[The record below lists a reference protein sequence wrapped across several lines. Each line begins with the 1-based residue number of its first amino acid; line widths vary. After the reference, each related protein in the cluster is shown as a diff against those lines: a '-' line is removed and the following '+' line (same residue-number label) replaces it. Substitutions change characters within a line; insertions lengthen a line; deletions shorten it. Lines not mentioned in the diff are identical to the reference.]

1 MKKALIFDT
10 YDDYNIRIQYI
21 KSALERNGYETMIY
35 FADFD
40 HVKKQYYTK
49 KREDVH
55 YIHVSEYQ
63 KNLSYA
69 RIASH
74 MKFAKACV
82 EVAEKHTDVSL
93 IYVMVPPNSMVKQ
106 FALYKRKH
114 ESVKIWFDVLDM
126 WPESLPVSD
135 KIKKLGACIFNQW
148 AKLRNRYLNDCDL
161 VSFECNLFR
170 DTLKQFVDAKKQTTI
185 YLSQDNHMIDSYDS
199 FKEQINFLYCG
210 SINHIIDIDKIVSI
224 LKDIM
229 RLKKVHLDI
238 IGDGENKDAFL
249 QQLDIHHIP
258 YTYHG
263 LVYDEEKKRNIYR
276 HCHFGFNIMKD
287 SVYVGLTMKSLDY
300 LSYGLPMINNIKGDS
315 LSLVESEKIGLNVN
329 DALIQNITSLS
340 EEEYFMMKENV
351 KKTFLAYFDRHCI
364 DQQLDQNIKEL
375 ED

>member
-49 KREDVH
+49 KRDNVH
-55 YIHVSEYQ
+55 YIHVHEYK

-69 RIASH
+69 RISSH

-82 EVAEKHTDVSL
+82 EEAEKHVDVSL

-114 ESVKIWFDVLDM
+114 ENVKVWFDVLDM
-126 WPESLPVSD
+126 WPESLPVSA
-135 KIKKLGACIFNQW
+135 KIKKFGSCVFNQW

-170 DTLKQFVDAKKQTTI
+170 NTLKQYVDEEKQTTI
-185 YLSQDNHMIDSYDS
+185 YLSQDSHMIDSYDS
-199 FKEQINFLYCG
+199 LNDQVNFLYCG

-224 LKDIM
+224 LEDTM
-229 RLKKVHLDI
+229 HVKKIHLDI
-238 IGDGENKDAFL
+238 IGDGENKDVFL

-263 LVYDEEKKRNIYR
+263 LVYDEEKKKEIYK
-276 HCHFGFNIMKD
+276 HCHFGLNIMKD

-300 LSYGLPMINNIKGDS
+300 LSYGLPVINNIKGDS
-315 LSLVESEKIGLNVN
+315 LSLVEREKIGFNV
-329 DALIQNITSLS
+329 DRDLKQKISSLS
-340 EEEYFMMKENV
+340 CEEYQTIKENV
-351 KKTFLAYFDRHCI
+351 KKAFLAYFDRHCI
-364 DQQLDQNIKEL
+364 DQKLDQKIKEL